1 MPHAALRRK
10 GLSMR
15 RASASPRFASQLGGA
30 LKDLGAHLGRRFVDF
45 ITHLGGMT
53 EMFAASIVIA
63 FTHPPKWREIAKQ
76 MFNFGIQSAPV
87 VLLTGAATGAILALQ
102 SWFQFRQM
110 QMETAIGP
118 VVSLSMTNELG
129 PLLTG
134 LMVAGRMGAAM
145 AAELGTM
152 RVTDQI
158 DALKSLATDPVR
170 YLVVPRLIAGLVM
183 IPMLTAF
190 AIGVGIAGG
199 YLVAVRFKG
208 VNAAFY
214 WNNTEFYTEASD
226 VWVGIIKSAVF
237 ALIIVIVAC
246 YKGFNTS
253 GGAEGVGK
261 ATTGTVVVASVT
273 ILITDF
279 FLTNILF

>member
-1 MPHAALRRK
+1 MV
-10 GLSMR
+10 
-15 RASASPRFASQLGGA
+15 
-30 LKDLGAHLGRRFVDF
+30 LGRRFTQF
-45 ITHLGGMT
+45 ITQLGGMT
-53 EMFAASIVIA
+53 ELLASSIVVG
-63 FTHPPKWREIAKQ
+63 FTHPPKWRETARQ
-76 MFNFGIQSAPV
+76 MFNFGVQSAPV
-87 VLLTGAATGAILALQ
+87 VLLTGTATGCILALQ
-102 SWFQFRQM
+102 MWYQFRLM

-152 RVTDQI
+152 RVTEQI
-158 DALKSLATDPVR
+158 DALRSLATDPIR
-170 YLVVPRLIAGLVM
+170 YLVVPRLIAGIVM
-183 IPMLTAF
+183 IPLLTAF
-190 AIGVGIAGG
+190 AMAFGIAGG
-199 YLVAVRFKG
+199 YVVAVKLKG

-214 WNNTEFYTEASD
+214 WDNTVRFTAPSD

-237 ALIIVIVAC
+237 AMIIVIIAC
-246 YKGFNTS
+246 YKGFNTA

-261 ATTGTVVVASVT
+261 ATTGTVVAASVT
-273 ILITDF
+273 ILVTDF

>member
-1 MPHAALRRK
+1 VLRESGVR
-10 GLSMR
+10 L
-15 RASASPRFASQLGGA
+15 
-30 LKDLGAHLGRRFVDF
+30 LGRFLEF
-45 ITHLGGMT
+45 ITHLGGMVQL
-53 EMFAASIVIA
+53 FASSLVVLL
-63 FTHPPKWREIAKQ
+63 THPPKWREITRQ

-102 SWFQFRQM
+102 TWFQFRQM
-110 QMETAIGP
+110 GMGNAIGP

-152 RVTDQI
+152 RVTEQI
-158 DALKSLATDPVR
+158 DALRSLATDPVR
-170 YLVVPRLIAGLVM
+170 YLVVPRLIAGIVM
-183 IPMLTAF
+183 IPLLTAL
-190 AIGVGIAGG
+190 AIAVGIAGG
-199 YLVAVRFKG
+199 YVIAVDFKD

-214 WNNTEFYTEASD
+214 KHYTNLYTEPSD

-237 ALIIVIVAC
+237 AMIIVIVAC
-246 YKGFNTS
+246 YKGFNAS

-273 ILITDF
+273 ILISDF

>member
-1 MPHAALRRK
+1 MLR
-10 GLSMR
+10 
-15 RASASPRFASQLGGA
+15 
-30 LKDLGAHLGRRFVDF
+30 DLGMRLIKRLAEFV
-45 ITHLGGMT
+45 TQLGGMT
-53 EMFAASIVIA
+53 QLLASSIVIV
-63 FTHPPKWREIAKQ
+63 FTHPPRWREITRQ

-102 SWFQFRQM
+102 TWYQFRLM
-110 QMETAIGP
+110 QMESAIGP
-118 VVSLSMTNELG
+118 VVSLSMANELG

-134 LMVAGRMGAAM
+134 IMVAGRMGAAM

-152 RVTDQI
+152 RVTEQI
-158 DALKSLATDPVR
+158 DALRSLATDPVR

-190 AIGVGIAGG
+190 SIACGIVGGA
-199 YLVAVRFKG
+199 LVAIDLKG

-214 WNNTEFYTEASD
+214 WNNTIRFTEPSD
-226 VWVGIIKSAVF
+226 IWVGIIKAAVF
-237 ALIIVIVAC
+237 AMIIVIVAC
-246 YKGFNTS
+246 YKGFNAS

-261 ATTGTVVVASVT
+261 ATTGTVVAASVT

>member
-1 MPHAALRRK
+1 MDLERPLVK
-10 GLSMR
+10 FVTQLLTPLSH
-15 RASASPRFASQLGGA
+15 
-30 LKDLGAHLGRRFVDF
+30 LGAFLLKRFTAF

-53 EMFAASIVIA
+53 HLLASSVVIM
-63 FTHPPKWREIAKQ
+63 FTHPPRWREITRQ

-87 VLLTGAATGAILALQ
+87 VLLTGTATGAILALQ
-102 SWFQFRQM
+102 TWYQFRLM
-110 QMETAIGP
+110 QMESAVGP

-152 RVTDQI
+152 RVTEQI

-170 YLVVPRLIAGLVM
+170 YLVVPRLIAGFVM
-183 IPMLTAF
+183 IPLLTAF
-190 AIGVGIAGG
+190 SIACGIGGG
-199 YLVAVRFKG
+199 YVVAVYLKG

-214 WNNTEFYTEASD
+214 WNNTVRFTEPSD
-226 VWVGIIKSAVF
+226 IWVGIIKAAVF
-237 ALIIVIVAC
+237 AMIIVIVAC
-246 YKGFNTS
+246 YRGFNTT

-273 ILITDF
+273 ILVSDF
-279 FLTNILF
+279 FLTNVLF

>member
-1 MPHAALRRK
+1 
-10 GLSMR
+10 MR
-15 RASASPRFASQLGGA
+15 GARVSPRFVSQVGDA
-30 LKDLGAHLGRRFVDF
+30 FRDLGARFGKRFVEF
-45 ITHLGGMT
+45 LTHLGGMT
-53 EMFAASIVIA
+53 EMFAASVVIA

-102 SWFQFRQM
+102 AWFQFRQM

-190 AIGVGIAGG
+190 AIAIGIAGG
-199 YLVAVRFKG
+199 YMVAVKLKG

-214 WNNTEFYTEASD
+214 WNNTEYYTEPTD
-226 VWVGIIKSAVF
+226 VWTGIIKSAVF

-246 YKGFNTS
+246 YRGFNTS

-261 ATTGTVVVASVT
+261 ATTGTVVVASIT
-273 ILITDF
+273 ILVTDF